1 MARHSPLPLTGLGRR
16 GRGGRRTVAIYVYT
30 YELQYDEG
38 TAGDQIYGAMNRAM
52 RTDNARE
59 VEFWRPYMWELA
71 RALEGP
77 GPSPCSRTLSVD
89 GCTIT
94 PPPRGSL
101 PFLHGGAWGWLPPTP
116 VKLYRGI
123 GQGAPG
129 AGSAAC
135 GTDTLASEA

>member
-1 MARHSPLPLTGLGRR
+1 
-16 GRGGRRTVAIYVYT
+16 VYT

-77 GPSPCSRTLSVD
+77 GPFPCSRTLSVD
-89 GCTIT
+89 GCTI
-94 PPPRGSL
+94 PPPGVPS
-101 PFLHGGAWGWLPPTP
+101 PSFTE
-116 VKLYRGI
+116 
-123 GQGAPG
+123 APG
-129 AGSAAC
+129 GGC
-135 GTDTLASEA
+135 RPPR